1 MDFEKFLNKKILNW
15 GFIKHPEETMNKEYY
30 NGLVKGRDRVVEKL
44 GEWAWEIVSTT
55 LKEANYKSDWDE
67 DAQNLAGVY
76 GFFEDDFSDTPVLEI
91 AVACLGEKEVK
102 RRLVKI

>member
-1 MDFEKFLNKKILNW
+1 MNFEEFLKKESRYPENR
-15 GFIKHPEETMNKEYY
+15 HPENSMCIS
-30 NGLVKGRDRVVEKL
+30 VQAL
-44 GEWAWEIVSTT
+44 GEWAWEIVKTT
-55 LKEANYKSDWDE
+55 LKEANYESDWDE

-102 RRLVKI
+102 KRLKFLQEKVKDK